1 MLSNTKY
8 LHVLLDA
15 SAPRVADGIDAHQL
29 KRKFPGEHVALVRE
43 SHAAEIRALDLFHD
57 VVAVD
62 LDFLQRS
69 AFSPLLGDVTAFS
82 AFWTTLKPVVDRK
95 WSRLFN
101 LTGDKLSTQVTAL
114 FENVP
119 VTGCF
124 RTSEAML
131 CAESPLKLA
140 HLLDQWNL
148 DHPLINDLLVRRAL
162 NQLDLG
168 PVEKQLRLVSE
179 LKLKHPRGDLK
190 SILAG
195 IRLTANNPDDTAS
208 IEFLH
213 QIFQLVA
220 LDDVTATVLRE
231 RNLTFHD
238 WSETAPELELFLDM
252 LVVDQETSEAT
263 AWNRTLNVSGR
274 DPDELTDKIAD
285 IIPKNFTKWAC
296 LSFLFD
302 YLGQTKLAHS
312 CEQIIARFDKN
323 TLAPYLHQD
332 VLALK
337 GFAKILLEGL
347 RRQGLTRDS
356 LLEDYWATHPGTLSF
371 IAAIELSLQ
380 PSVKPLFRTDA
391 DVMAIKNRLRTLN
404 QFYERTHKACTLD
417 MPITDLALTL

>member
-1 MLSNTKY
+1 MLNNTKY
-8 LHVLLDA
+8 LHLLLDK
-15 SAPRVADGIDAHQL
+15 SAPSLAECIDAHQL
-29 KRKFPGEHVALVRE
+29 KRKFPGEHVALVRQN
-43 SHAAEIRALDLFHD
+43 HMAEIQALDLFHD
-57 VVAVD
+57 VISID
-62 LDFLQRS
+62 LDYLQRS
-69 AFSPLLGDVTAFS
+69 AFSPILGDVTAFS
-82 AFWTTLKPVVDRK
+82 VFWTTLKPIVDRK

-101 LTGDKLSTQVTAL
+101 LSGDKLSTQVTAL

-124 RTSEAML
+124 LSSEAML
-131 CAESPLKLA
+131 CAESPLKLT

-148 DHPLINDLLVRRAL
+148 DHPLINDMLVRRAL

-168 PVEKQLRLVSE
+168 PVEKQLRLVSG
-179 LKLKHPRGDLK
+179 LKMKHPRGDLK

-195 IRLTANNPDDTAS
+195 IRLTSNNPDDTAS

-220 LDDVTATVLRE
+220 LDQVTADILRE
-231 RNLTFHD
+231 RNLHFHD

-252 LVVDQETSEAT
+252 IIVDKDLRSPS
-263 AWNRTLNVSGR
+263 WNRTLNVSGQ

-302 YLGQTKLAHS
+302 YLGQTKLAHN

-347 RRQGLTRDS
+347 RRQGFTRDN
-356 LLEDYWATHPGTLSF
+356 LLEDYWSTHPGTLSF

-380 PSVKPLFRTDA
+380 PSVNPLFRSDA